1 MSMFETK
8 TRVQK
13 HTEKSANAFKVFQS
27 TVSKLATANQAIEDD
42 IDLEK
47 QIIEEAKKSKLELEG
62 IRDKNSRLVNKINEF
77 FELV

>member
-13 HTEKSANAFKVFQS
+13 HTEKSKKAFDVFQS
-27 TVSKLATANQAIEDD
+27 TVSDLATANQAIEED
-42 IDLEK
+42 IVVEK
-47 QIIEEAKKSKLELEG
+47 QIIEDAKASKLALEG